1 MRDFLEEL
9 KRRRVVRVGLVY
21 LAAAFIVLQA
31 ADILVPALHLPAW
44 TMTLLAVILALGLLL
59 ALLLAWAV
67 DVTPDGIEVTPP
79 RGAADP
85 PRALQLSRRV
95 VLGAAVLVLV
105 SVLGGAALLVAGGER
120 AADARDLQPGELDA
134 SAVVVL
140 PFRVSADPSLSYLGE
155 GMVDL
160 LAAKLTGEAGPRAV
174 DSRAVL
180 RLWERATGGG
190 ATPID
195 RKGAL
200 DLARSMA
207 AGQLLLG
214 EIVGSPGRLTL
225 SAAIHDVG
233 QGSAGQPVTVTGAAD
248 SLPWLVDRLVA
259 GLLSAGAGAD
269 NSRLALLTSASLPA
283 LRAYLDGK
291 QAYRGGRFA
300 EAAAHFRR
308 AVEIDSTFALA
319 GFELILAGTWTDGTP
334 VELGRSIA
342 WQGRDRLT
350 ARDRRRLELGT
361 MADHHEQI
369 RGLEALVEEQPDNAE
384 TWLEL
389 GELLLHRGPDVG
401 MADAFDRA
409 LQAFERSVA
418 VDSIYAPALFHAIEI
433 HARRGD
439 TAQVRRLAQIYFHR
453 NAPESGYHS
462 YIGWRTA
469 LALHDEALLREMR
482 SSRFAQMLDYELPYI
497 TRLGQ
502 TDALP
507 LEDVELVF
515 AVLAERVATG
525 TERVAAAV
533 ERYHYLL
540 NAARPAAAERV
551 RAAARQHADP
561 RQFDII
567 AVRAATFHGG
577 DATAAAAAALR
588 LARGLDEEDLADL
601 AAASG
606 RLQGICAVEE
616 RRLAAG
622 DVSGTP
628 ATLAALERLTAA
640 ARSLVDEIAR
650 RPWSMNTL
658 EVQARRCAAYL
669 NAWRSSIIHGA
680 APPEVATRL
689 ATLESI
695 LSTAPVSAPDM
706 DVGNLVAARL
716 HAARGDHEAALRAAR
731 RRSYYGMPWLL
742 APLLREEARHAE
754 AVGDVAGAMQA
765 WSHYLHLR
773 AAPEPALLDEVGH
786 AQARLEAL
794 AAGGGRRQ

>member
-1 MRDFLEEL
+1 VRFFHEL
-9 KRRRVVRVGLVY
+9 KRRKVFRVAVMY
-21 LAAAFIVLQA
+21 AAAAFVVLQL
-31 ADILVPALHLPAW
+31 ADIVTGPLGLPSW
-44 TMTLLAVILALGLLL
+44 FMTLIVVLAALGFIP
-59 ALLLAWAV
+59 AVLLAWAFEW
-67 DVTPDGIEVTPP
+67 TPEGVRREVKVRVAPTRLPP
-79 RGAADP
+79 AHR
-85 PRALQLSRRV
+85 
-95 VLGAAVLVLV
+95 AAVAGAVIVLAAA
-105 SVLGGAALLVAGGER
+105 GGAFISLN
-120 AADARDLQPGELDA
+120 RDVQPGELDP

-174 DSRAVL
+174 DSRAAL

-195 RKGAL
+195 RAGAL

-225 SAAIHDVG
+225 FAAIHDVG

-259 GLLSAGAGAD
+259 GLLSARAGAD
-269 NSRLALLTSASLPA
+269 DSRLALLTSASLPA

-291 QAYRGGRFA
+291 QAYRGGRFT

-334 VELGRSIA
+334 VDLGRTIA
-342 WQGRDRLT
+342 WQGRDRLP
-350 ARDRRRLELGT
+350 ARDRRRLELDT
-361 MADHHEQI
+361 ITDHHEQI
-369 RGLEALVEEQPDNAE
+369 RRLEALVAQQPEDAE
-384 TWLEL
+384 GWLEL
-389 GELLLHRGPDVG
+389 GERLLHGGPDVG
-401 MADAFDRA
+401 MPDAFDRA

-469 LALHDEALLREMR
+469 LALRDEPLLRDMR
-482 SSRFAQMLDYELPYI
+482 NRRFAQMLDYELPYI
-497 TRLGQ
+497 TMLGQ

-507 LEDVELVF
+507 LEDVEVAF
-515 AVLAERVATG
+515 AVLTERATTGAER
-525 TERVAAAV
+525 AAAAI
-533 ERYHYLL
+533 EHYHYLL
-540 NAARPAAAERV
+540 NAGRPAAAERV
-551 RAAARQHADP
+551 RAAARQHADH
-561 RQFDII
+561 RQLDLISL
-567 AVRAATFHGG
+567 RAATFHGG
-577 DATAAAAAALR
+577 DTAAAAAAALR
-588 LARGLDEEDLADL
+588 VAELITDQGPADFD
-601 AAASG
+601 AADR
-606 RLQGICAVEE
+606 RLQAICAVEE

-622 DVSGTP
+622 DASGTMT
-628 ATLAALERLTAA
+628 ALAALERLMAEA
-640 ARSLVDEIAR
+640 SLVDEIAL
-650 RPWSMNTL
+650 RPWRLATL
-658 EVQARRCAAYL
+658 EVQARRCGAYVH
-669 NAWRSSIIHGA
+669 AWRSSIIHGA
-680 APPEVATRL
+680 ASPEVTTRL
-689 ATLESI
+689 AALESI
-695 LSTAPVSAPDM
+695 LSSTAIPTPDM
-706 DVGNLVAARL
+706 DIGNLVAARL
-716 HAARGDHEAALRAAR
+716 HAARGDAEAALRAAR
-731 RRSYYGMPWLL
+731 RRAYYGIPQLL
-742 APLLREEARHAE
+742 APMLREEARHAE
-754 AVGDVAGAMQA
+754 AVGDVDGAMRA

-786 AQARLEAL
+786 ARTRLDAL
-794 AAGGGRRQ
+794 AAGSGRRQ